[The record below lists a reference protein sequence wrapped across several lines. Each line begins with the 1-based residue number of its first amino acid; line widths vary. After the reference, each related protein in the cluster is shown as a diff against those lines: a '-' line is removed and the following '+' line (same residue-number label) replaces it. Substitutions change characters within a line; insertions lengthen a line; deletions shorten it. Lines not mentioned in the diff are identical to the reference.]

1 MIMYFYAIILSMI
14 NKCVWFVACNVVK
27 LFNGQKWIQLNSMNS
42 VNSVVPVQ
50 FKAKRPAAKQEFTLI
65 KHRAKMK
72 YLMCKL
78 HKHTPWNHYL
88 TNDKFT
94 LKYYCSQWHASV
106 VSTSGS
112 VDSSAGKLFD
122 RRHTVKHRQKTLC
135 LPATLKCIVPHWYCN
150 LHILSVFLSC
160 LAHIATILNASTC
173 WSEVCYYFSIRF
185 TIKNLIGLHCTTQ
198 AICRDQNTT

>member
-1 MIMYFYAIILSMI
+1 MYFYAIILSMI
-14 NKCVWFVACNVVK
+14 NTWGVFGLLRVMLLNCSMSRQWV
-27 LFNGQKWIQLNSMNS
+27 QLNSM
-42 VNSVVPVQ
+42 VPVQ
-50 FKAKRPAAKQEFTLI
+50 FKAKKPAAKQEFTLI

-88 TNDKFT
+88 TNGKFT

-122 RRHTVKHRQKTLC
+122 RRHTVKHRQKNTV
-135 LPATLKCIVPHWYCN
+135 PASNLEMYCSS
-150 LHILSVFLSC
+150 LVL
-160 LAHIATILNASTC
+160 
-173 WSEVCYYFSIRF
+173 
-185 TIKNLIGLHCTTQ
+185 
-198 AICRDQNTT
+198 